1 MNVPHSLIL
10 EQKENTKH
18 GEVFFPI
25 QKYITKLNLNSPVIM
40 THWHEEAELTLM
52 TKGSCIYQID
62 LVDYE
67 VNEGDLLFIPPLLLH
82 SIRLN
87 GTDDFCSETYV
98 FHVNFLG
105 GNATDIC
112 STRYLTP
119 MINHELTLPY
129 HISSTHP
136 AHHSLHE
143 CFIKM
148 ASLYTEQT
156 FGYEIAL
163 KSVLLQALFLLL
175 QYSTTESAT
184 ISASSDKLKN
194 VLDYIDLHY
203 AEPLTIS
210 ELAELCYFSPLRD
223 AALPQHIGGLYL
235 PGGYPE
241 LYAAQLAANTAMRC
255 AINTAVQRGLPT
267 VADDSGLCVD
277 ALNGAPG
284 VYSARYAGEHGN
296 DAANNEKLM
305 AEMQNVPV
313 GQRAAKFVSAVCL
326 ILPDGR
332 ELVVTGECPGSVALT
347 PAGDNGFGY
356 DPIFYIPHLNKTY
369 AELTEKEKTS
379 ISHRGNA
386 IQKWKEFL
394 LQHLS

>member
-203 AEPLTIS
+203 AKPLTIS
-210 ELAELCYFSPLRD
+210 ELAELCYFSEYHFMRFFKKYMGES
-223 AALPQHIGGLYL
+223 AMEYVRNVR
-235 PGGYPE
+235 
-241 LYAAQLAANTAMRC
+241 LAKA
-255 AINTAVQRGLPT
+255 
-267 VADDSGLCVD
+267 
-277 ALNGAPG
+277 
-284 VYSARYAGEHGN
+284 
-296 DAANNEKLM
+296 
-305 AEMQNVPV
+305 
-313 GQRAAKFVSAVCL
+313 
-326 ILPDGR
+326 
-332 ELVVTGECPGSVALT
+332 
-347 PAGDNGFGY
+347 
-356 DPIFYIPHLNKTY
+356 
-369 AELTEKEKTS
+369 AELFEQGAQSSLEVSLSCGFNNLSYFHREFKEKYGMTPGAFQRK
-379 ISHRGNA
+379 INV
-386 IQKWKEFL
+386 
-394 LQHLS
+394 